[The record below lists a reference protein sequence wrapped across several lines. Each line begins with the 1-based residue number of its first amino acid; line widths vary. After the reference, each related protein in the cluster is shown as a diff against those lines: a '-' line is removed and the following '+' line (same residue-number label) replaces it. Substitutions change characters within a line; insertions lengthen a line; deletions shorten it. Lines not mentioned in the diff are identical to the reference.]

1 MGKPTGFLDYPR
13 RSNPAQA
20 PLERIR
26 HWNEFHPMQPEEERQ
41 RQGARCMECGVPFC
55 QSLVVWGIVEGRGAA
70 REVDTYLLERL

>member
-26 HWNEFHPMQPEEERQ
+26 HWNEFHPML
-41 RQGARCMECGVPFC
+41 AR
-55 QSLVVWGIVEGRGAA
+55 RGAA
-70 REVDTYLLERL
+70 AAGGPVHGVRRALLPVRGAC